1 MTQSLVEEDAG
12 VRKMPT
18 GMNGFDIIAI
28 GGLPRKR
35 TTLVSG
41 TAGSGKTVFAM
52 QFIAA
57 GIRDYGET
65 GVFVTFEETARDIR
79 MNMQSF
85 GWDLAQWERDGK
97 LAFVDAS
104 PDPHA
109 ETVVS
114 GAFDLSALLARV
126 EHAVRKVKASR
137 VAVDSIGAIFSQFAD
152 QSIVRRELYR
162 IAAGLKAIGTT

>member
-1 MTQSLVEEDAG
+1 MTQQLEQEVAVE
-12 VRKMPT
+12 KMPT
-18 GMNGFDIIAI
+18 GMSGFDIIAK
-28 GGLPRKR
+28 GGLPRQR

-85 GWDLAQWERDGK
+85 GWDLAQWEREGK

-126 EHAVRKVKASR
+126 EHAVKKVKATR
-137 VAVDSIGAIFSQFAD
+137 VSVDSIGAIFSQFAD
-152 QSIVRRELYR
+152 QS
-162 IAAGLKAIGTT
+162 